1 MIDPSRS
8 IRRQEPARIEVPA
21 GQVRVLESHHASDFQ
36 MVLDKWPFH
45 KLCWVAIGRGM
56 LESAER
62 RVAIR
67 QDDFLLLPANWEHR
81 FVDQLSEPLT
91 LVILCISKKS
101 INESTNPQRG
111 ELWERSLGRDK
122 TGEPRCARTAFHHSG
137 LVEAFRLA
145 LREQGNQRIGW
156 EIALQVVADR
166 LLLSFGRNH
175 CELRSAHES
184 SSAQTVDGAIEYLD
198 THVYEPLLIDD
209 MAKRCHLSPRRFT
222 DLFKQQTGQTFNS
235 YLNKKRIEYACQRLD
250 ETGHILY
257 ACHESGYNDL
267 AYFYRVFK
275 KAMGLTP
282 GQYLEANSTRR

>member
-1 MIDPSRS
+1 MIDPIRS
-8 IRRQEPARIEVPA
+8 IRRQKPARIEVPA

-36 MVLDKWPFH
+36 MTLGKWPFY
-45 KLCWVAIGRGM
+45 KLCWVATGKGT

-62 RVAIR
+62 LVPIR
-67 QDDFLLLPANWEHR
+67 QDDFLLLPANWAHR
-81 FVDQLSEPLT
+81 FVDQSSEPLT
-91 LVILCISKKS
+91 LVILCISEKS
-101 INESTNPQRG
+101 ISDRANPQRR
-111 ELWERSLGRDK
+111 ELWEYSLGKDK
-122 TGEPRCARTAFHHSG
+122 AGEPLCARTAFHHSG
-137 LVEAFRLA
+137 LVEGFRLA
-145 LREQGNQRIGW
+145 LREQGNQGIGW
-156 EIALQVVADR
+156 EIALQTVADR

-175 CELRSAHES
+175 CEPRNAHES

-209 MAKRCHLSPRRFT
+209 MAKRCRLSPRRFT
-222 DLFKQQTGQTFNS
+222 DLFKQQTGQTFNT
-235 YLNKKRIEYACQRLD
+235 YLNQKRIEYACQRLD

-257 ACHESGYNDL
+257 ACHESGFNDL